1 MWLSGVEIIHTCT
14 IDPTMKGIEWI
25 ILKDINKYSSLL
37 ENPQNLELHLNNI
50 FDKTYTG
57 VYHVNIMFHF
67 YGDYGKI
74 RLDNPGFADLI
85 LPISLPLGGCSIL
98 VG

>member
-1 MWLSGVEIIHTCT
+1 
-14 IDPTMKGIEWI
+14 MKGIEWI
-25 ILKDINKYSSLL
+25 ILKDITKYSSLL
-37 ENPQNLELHLNNI
+37 DTPQTLEVQLNNVV
-50 FDKTYTG
+50 DKTYTG

-67 YGDYGKI
+67 YGYYGKI
-74 RLDNPGFADLI
+74 RLDNLGFADLI